1 MDPYGFSSNTRI
13 LMQFQSGPSD
23 FQGAPPAYSRFDHAS
38 ESSSTLS
45 GKPPPSSST
54 KAHPSNPDVGIAT
67 AGASSTDGRSSSKP
81 VTKYAGQHYHQ
92 YSPARVMPGHQT
104 HDTVTGET
112 LSEKAPQRQA
122 TQTPPQSLSRQHQ
135 HQQYQYANAPRR
147 GRSSSVSLAR
157 SPHYPPPTS
166 SRVDSAGPC
175 GYFQDL
181 PPRVRIWLS
190 FGAWVATSA
199 GFLIA
204 VACWK
209 TEVFTALDNLSL
221 WLVAEG
227 YTGYAYMFSLI
238 VLTTVPPFPL
248 YSTLMMLAG
257 YTWGTW
263 PGFVLSYTA
272 SLFGAIVV
280 YFISRYFFGKS
291 LVSLLKH
298 MPSFARTVRAVSR
311 NPKLLFLVR
320 FAPYPYNV
328 MNVVLAASPSLRWR
342 TYIGCTAL
350 SLLKVVIHT
359 SIGSGIRSFKGYHGV
374 GEGQGIDGE
383 TTDAERQSSYLAKW
397 STIVGVVLCFLLL
410 IYLGHIARKAVDV
423 ELEDDDMC
431 ESSALSQSLLPVHN
445 PRSRLADDG
454 MVPRSPFSPSRHSRE
469 PSTADERQAFLS
481 PVAGDSDEE
490 DGVEM
495 SESRLSGSSSL
506 IGSRPFRR

>member
-1 MDPYGFSSNTRI
+1 MA
-13 LMQFQSGPSD
+13 SGEHTPS
-23 FQGAPPAYSRFDHAS
+23 
-38 ESSSTLS
+38 L
-45 GKPPPSSST
+45 ST
-54 KAHPSNPDVGIAT
+54 KAHPSNVGSRDTGAP
-67 AGASSTDGRSSSKP
+67 AGSSSTNGRSSSKI
-81 VTKYAGQHYHQ
+81 TAKYTRQQYHQ
-92 YSPARVMPGHQT
+92 QFPARVSPGGQT
-104 HDTVTGET
+104 HDTVSGET
-112 LSEKAPQRQA
+112 LSEKTPQRLA
-122 TQTPPQSLSRQHQ
+122 TPQSLSRQNH
-135 HQQYQYANAPRR
+135 QYAQGSRR
-147 GRSSSVSLAR
+147 GRSTSASLAR

-166 SRVDSAGPC
+166 SRVDEEAGAC
-175 GYFQDL
+175 GCFQDL

-190 FGAWVATSA
+190 FGAWIATSL
-199 GFLIA
+199 GFILA
-204 VACWK
+204 VACYK

-238 VLTTVPPFPL
+238 VLTTVRTYSVYYFGACLEYFLTSSLLAPFPL

-263 PGFVLSYTA
+263 PGFVLSYSA

-280 YFISRYFFGKS
+280 YFISRHFFGKS

-328 MNVVLAASPSLRWR
+328 MNVLLAASPSLRWR

-397 STIVGVVLCFLLL
+397 STIVGVVLCLLL
-410 IYLGHIARKAVDV
+410 LFYLGHVARKAVDV
-423 ELEDDDMC
+423 ELEEDDMC
-431 ESSALSQSLLPVHN
+431 ESSALSQSLLPVHHT
-445 PRSRLADDG
+445 RSRLADDG
-454 MVPRSPFSPSRHSRE
+454 MVPRSPFSPSRHNRE

-481 PVAGDSDEE
+481 PIAGDSDEE

-495 SESRLSGSSSL
+495 SESRLVGPSSI